1 MDLTTH
7 YMGLQLKNPLVAS
20 ASPHNADLG
29 NIRHLEDSGAAAIV
43 LPSIFEEQIEAEMLH
58 RETLTAVDLEHSPEA
73 SGHLPEAN
81 QREPQQY
88 LDLIHRAVEAVD
100 IPIIGSL
107 NGTTEEGW
115 ISYAKLIEEAG
126 ATSLE
131 LNIYF
136 IPTDISLTGPEVEQ
150 RYLEILRAVRKAVDI
165 PIAIKLN
172 PYFSSIGQVAME
184 FVNAG
189 ADALVLFN
197 RFYQPNVDLTELRL
211 HNDLQLSKAI
221 EIGVPLL
228 WIAVLSGRIDASL
241 AASTGVENSDEQ
253 VLKYLLAGADV
264 VMTTSAL
271 LRNGPHYVK
280 ELLASTV
287 SWLSE
292 RDIES
297 VGQIRGLLSQ
307 RNFRNPDSFGRANY
321 MKILQGYEYTGSGTT
336 NLMPGPTEGAS
347 TETSSPAK

>member
-20 ASPHNADLG
+20 ASPLSADLG
-29 NIRHLEDSGAAAIV
+29 NIRHLEDAGAAAIV
-43 LPSIFEEQIEAEMLH
+43 LPSIFEEQIEADML
-58 RETLTAVDLEHSPEA
+58 RKTLTAVGLENSA
-73 SGHLPEAN
+73 AAQSN

-88 LDLIHRAVEAVD
+88 LDLIRRAVEAVD

-321 MKILQGYEYTGSGTT
+321 MKILQGYEYTGSGTG
-336 NLMPGPTEGAS
+336 NLMPGRTKGAS
-347 TETSSPAK
+347 

>member
-20 ASPHNADLG
+20 ASPLSGDLG

-43 LPSIFEEQIEAEMLH
+43 LPSIFEEQIEADML
-58 RETLTAVDLEHSPEA
+58 RETRTAVGLENSPA
-73 SGHLPEAN
+73 AAGYLPESN
-81 QREPQQY
+81 QRDPQQY
-88 LDLIHRAVEAVD
+88 LDLIRRAVEAVD

-115 ISYAKLIEEAG
+115 ISYAKMIEEAG

-131 LNIYF
+131 LNVYF
-136 IPTDISLTGPEVEQ
+136 IPTDISLTGRDVEQ

-165 PIAIKLN
+165 PIAIKLS
-172 PYFSSIGQVAME
+172 PYFSSMGQVVME

-197 RFYQPNVDLTELRL
+197 RFYQPDIDLTKLRL

-221 EIGVPLL
+221 EIGLPLL

-241 AASTGVENSDEQ
+241 AASTGVENWEQ
-253 VLKYLLAGADV
+253 VLKYMLAGADV

-280 ELLASTV
+280 ELLAGAA
-287 SWLSE
+287 SWLSA

-307 RNFRNPDSFGRANY
+307 RNFRNPDSLGRANY
-321 MKILQGYEYTGSGTT
+321 MKILQGYDT
-336 NLMPGPTEGAS
+336 LQPAS
-347 TETSSPAK
+347 RI

>member
-7 YMGLQLKNPLVAS
+7 YMGLRLKNPLVAS
-20 ASPHNADLG
+20 ASPLSADLG
-29 NIRHLEDSGAAAIV
+29 NIRHLEDAGAAAIV
-43 LPSIFEEQIEAEMLH
+43 LPSIFEEQIEADML
-58 RETLTAVDLEHSPEA
+58 RETVTAVGLENSPATRGSLRE
-73 SGHLPEAN
+73 SN

-88 LDLIHRAVEAVD
+88 LDLIRRAVEAVD
-100 IPIIGSL
+100 VPIIGSL

-115 ISYAKLIEEAG
+115 ISYAKMIEEAG

-136 IPTDISLTGPEVEQ
+136 IPTDISLTGRDVEQ
-150 RYLEILRAVRKAVDI
+150 RHLEILRAVRRAVDI
-165 PIAIKLN
+165 PIAIKLGPN
-172 PYFSSIGQVAME
+172 FSSMGQVAME

-197 RFYQPNVDLTELRL
+197 RFYQPDIDLTELRL

-221 EIGVPLL
+221 EIGPPLL

-241 AASTGVENSDEQ
+241 AASTGVENSEQ

-280 ELLASTV
+280 ELLAGTV
-287 SWLSE
+287 SWLSA

-321 MKILQGYEYTGSGTT
+321 IKILQGYEYRSETG
-336 NLMPGPTEGAS
+336 NLMPGRTKGAS
-347 TETSSPAK
+347 

>member
-7 YMGLQLKNPLVAS
+7 YMGLQLKNPIVAS
-20 ASPHNADLG
+20 ASPLSADLG
-29 NIRHLEDSGAAAIV
+29 NIRHLEDAGAAAIV
-43 LPSIFEEQIEAEMLH
+43 LPSIFEEQIEADMLH
-58 RETLTAVDLEHSPEA
+58 ETLTAVDFENSPA
-73 SGHLPEAN
+73 ARGYLPESN

-88 LDLIHRAVEAVD
+88 LNLIRRAVEAVD

-115 ISYAKLIEEAG
+115 ISYAKMIEDAG

-136 IPTDISLTGPEVEQ
+136 IPTDISLTGRDVEQ
-150 RYLEILRAVRKAVDI
+150 RYLEILRAVRRAVDI
-165 PIAIKLN
+165 PVAIKLGPN
-172 PYFSSIGQVAME
+172 FSSMGQVAME

-197 RFYQPNVDLTELRL
+197 RFYQPDIDLTELRL
-211 HNDLQLSKAI
+211 LNDLQLSKAI
-221 EIGVPLL
+221 EIGLPLL

-241 AASTGVENSDEQ
+241 AASTGVENSEQ

-280 ELLASTV
+280 ELLAGTV
-287 SWLSE
+287 SWLSAH
-292 RDIES
+292 DIES

-321 MKILQGYEYTGSGTT
+321 IKILQGYEYRSETG
-336 NLMPGPTEGAS
+336 NLMPGRTKGAS
-347 TETSSPAK
+347 

>member
-20 ASPHNADLG
+20 ASPLSADLG
-29 NIRHLEDSGAAAIV
+29 NIRHLEDAGAAAIV
-43 LPSIFEEQIEAEMLH
+43 LPSIFEEQIEADML
-58 RETLTAVDLEHSPEA
+58 RKTLTAVGLENSA
-73 SGHLPEAN
+73 AAQSN

-88 LDLIHRAVEAVD
+88 LDLIRRAVEAVD

-115 ISYAKLIEEAG
+115 ISYAKMIEEAG
-126 ATSLE
+126 ATALE
-131 LNIYF
+131 LNVYF
-136 IPTDISLTGPEVEQ
+136 IPTDISLTGRDVEH

-165 PIAIKLN
+165 PIAIKLGPN
-172 PYFSSIGQVAME
+172 FSSIGQVAME

-197 RFYQPNVDLTELRL
+197 RFYQPDIDLTNLRL
-211 HNDLQLSKAI
+211 FNDLQLSKAI
-221 EIGVPLL
+221 EIGVPLM

-241 AASTGVENSDEQ
+241 AASTGVENSEQ

-271 LRNGPHYVK
+271 LRNGPRYVK
-280 ELLASTV
+280 ELLAGTV
-287 SWLSE
+287 SWLSA
-292 RDIES
+292 RDLES

-321 MKILQGYEYTGSGTT
+321 MKILQGYKYTGSRTG
-336 NLMPGPTEGAS
+336 N
-347 TETSSPAK
+347 

>member
-7 YMGLQLKNPLVAS
+7 YMGLRLKNPLVAS
-20 ASPHNADLG
+20 ASPLTADLG

-43 LPSIFEEQIEAEMLH
+43 LPSIFEEQIEADRLH
-58 RETLTAVDLEHSPEA
+58 KTLAAVDLEHSPEA
-73 SGHLPEAN
+73 HGHLAEAN

-88 LDLIHRAVEAVD
+88 LDLVRRAVEAVD

-115 ISYAKLIEEAG
+115 ISYAKMIEEAG

-131 LNIYF
+131 LNVYF
-136 IPTDISLTGPEVEQ
+136 IPTDISLTGRDVEQ

-165 PIAIKLN
+165 LIAIKIS
-172 PYFSSIGQVAME
+172 PYFSSMGQVAMG
-184 FVNAG
+184 FANAG

-197 RFYQPNVDLTELRL
+197 RFYQPNIDLTELRL
-211 HNDLQLSKAI
+211 RNDLQLSKAI
-221 EIGVPLL
+221 EIGLPLM

-241 AASTGVENSDEQ
+241 AASTGVENSEQ

-271 LRNGPHYVK
+271 LRNGPRYVK
-280 ELLASTV
+280 ELLAGTV
-287 SWLSE
+287 SWLST

-307 RNFRNPDSFGRANY
+307 SNFRNPDSFGRANY
-321 MKILQGYEYTGSGTT
+321 MKILQGYELHRIRDW
-336 NLMPGPTEGAS
+336 NLMPGRTKGAS
-347 TETSSPAK
+347 